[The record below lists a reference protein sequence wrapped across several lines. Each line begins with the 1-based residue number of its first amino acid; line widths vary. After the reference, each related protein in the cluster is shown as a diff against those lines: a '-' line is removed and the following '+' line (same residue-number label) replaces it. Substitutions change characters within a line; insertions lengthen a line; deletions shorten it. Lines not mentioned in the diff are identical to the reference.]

1 MKWWKTTVCWDA
13 ASGWTNESG
22 ELNSIKGK
30 VIQVEWNQS
39 FLGPVASFLGANW
52 EERRDET
59 HIRRGRFYTA
69 NPQPSLG
76 LRKEC
81 CLLDEQNWC
90 FVANH
95 EGKKN
100 NPKLIICC
108 RTKEK
113 KNNIKILTLISIIAK
128 GVEHGHGD
136 VDQAGQ
142 VEGDA
147 PPQRDV
153 AWEPEQG
160 LIFCTNTTGSISTG
174 TQNLGTQ
181 TRKCRCRPLNLF
193 WNNNNQ
199 TLWVIIMISHPAASV
214 CHHHHY
220 LYFFKKFFK
229 REPDSGFKDSLRIFF
244 CHRISL

>member
-1 MKWWKTTVCWDA
+1 MKDYSLLRRGKRMNKWVRRIKFNKGEGHSSWVKSVFFRTWCVVFRGKLRGTPWRDAHQAGSFLRGEPPTVLGFTQRMLFA
-13 ASGWTNESG
+13 GWTK
-22 ELNSIKGK
+22 LM
-30 VIQVEWNQS
+30 
-39 FLGPVASFLGANW
+39 FC
-52 EERRDET
+52 R
-59 HIRRGRFYTA
+59 
-69 NPQPSLG
+69 QP
-76 LRKEC
+76 
-81 CLLDEQNWC
+81 W
-90 FVANH
+90 
-95 EGKKN
+95 GKKN

-174 TQNLGTQ
+174 TQNLSTQ
-181 TRKCRCRPLNLF
+181 TCKCRCRPLNLF

-199 TLWVIIMISHPAASV
+199 TLWVIIMIFPSRCQRLLPPSLS
-214 CHHHHY
+214 
-220 LYFFKKFFK
+220 LYFF
-229 REPDSGFKDSLRIFF
+229 IFF
-244 CHRISL
+244 

>member
-1 MKWWKTTVCWDA
+1 MTRRTSGGVVSTRRTPNRPRVYAKNVVCWMNKTDVL
-13 ASGWTNESG
+13 SPTMRE
-22 ELNSIKGK
+22 
-30 VIQVEWNQS
+30 
-39 FLGPVASFLGANW
+39 
-52 EERRDET
+52 
-59 HIRRGRFYTA
+59 
-69 NPQPSLG
+69 
-76 LRKEC
+76 
-81 CLLDEQNWC
+81 
-90 FVANH
+90 
-95 EGKKN
+95 KKN

-181 TRKCRCRPLNLF
+181 TRKCRCRPLSLF

-214 CHHHHY
+214 CYHHHY
-220 LYFFKKFFK
+220 LYIFLFFFK

>member
-1 MKWWKTTVCWDA
+1 MTRRTSGGVVSTRRTPNRPRVYVKNVVCWMNKTDVL
-13 ASGWTNESG
+13 SPTMRE
-22 ELNSIKGK
+22 
-30 VIQVEWNQS
+30 
-39 FLGPVASFLGANW
+39 
-52 EERRDET
+52 
-59 HIRRGRFYTA
+59 
-69 NPQPSLG
+69 
-76 LRKEC
+76 
-81 CLLDEQNWC
+81 
-90 FVANH
+90 
-95 EGKKN
+95 KKN

-181 TRKCRCRPLNLF
+181 TRKCRCRPLSLF

-214 CHHHHY
+214 CYHHHY
-220 LYFFKKFFK
+220 LYIFLFFFK
-229 REPDSGFKDSLRIFF
+229 REPDSEFKDSLRIFF